1 MPPDRPTD
9 ARLTSA
15 ILVGVLVRRSAAA
28 GGFTTVLVK
37 GDAIS
42 GVILIQAIEKG
53 RELGLFERVSD
64 FEGGYSLTRC
74 GPDPEK
80 GAEAMAQ
87 YLERRLRSDPDLW
100 VVELD
105 IADVERFAAETIC

>member
-1 MPPDRPTD
+1 MPAD
-9 ARLTSA
+9 RLTSA
-15 ILVGVLVRRSAAA
+15 MLVNVLVRRSAAT
-28 GGFTTVLVK
+28 GGFATVLVK

-42 GVILIQAIEKG
+42 GVILLQLLEKG

-64 FEGGYSLTRC
+64 FAGGYSLTRC

-80 GAEAMAQ
+80 GAEAIDQ
-87 YLERRLRSDPDLW
+87 YLARRRSSDPDLW

-105 IADVERFAAETIC
+105 IADAERFAAETIC